1 MISPVVIVLIG
12 PMGCG
17 KSTIGKLLAEAIGW
31 RFADADDF
39 HPKENIAKMA
49 AGISLDDA
57 DRQPW
62 LLRLAA
68 LIGES
73 VADGD
78 RLVLACSALKRQYRD
93 TLGIDQEQVVSV
105 YLKGNKGLLASRIA
119 ERSHPYMSRG
129 LLDSQLATMEEP
141 EGGLLVDISSSPEQ
155 IVSEIIAH
163 TNDKEPQQ

>member
-1 MISPVVIVLIG
+1 MVIVLIG

-17 KSTIGKLLAEAIGW
+17 KSTIGKLLAETAGW
-31 RFADADDF
+31 RFADADDY
-39 HPKENIAKMA
+39 HPKENITKMA

-68 LIGES
+68 LINES
-73 VADGD
+73 VADAD
-78 RLVLACSALKRQYRD
+78 PLVLACSALKRQYRD
-93 TLGIDQEQVVSV
+93 TLGIDQEMVMSV
-105 YLKGNKGLLASRIA
+105 YLKGSQELLARRIA

-141 EGGLLVDISSSPEQ
+141 QGGMVVDISSSPEQ